1 MKKSFTP
8 ILLIG
13 CFIIAFFAIIK
24 IRNSNHIE
32 IKGGSCNETDKLLLQ
47 QLAKTLLEKR
57 LFEREYY
64 QINSMAGACNARM
77 VNYNLKLNLLSI
89 TEDDIFSG
97 ISVQYSLK
105 KDEIA
110 LIAKKKLSFAD
121 LRNEYM
127 PNEKLI
133 GIRRK

>member
-1 MKKSFTP
+1 MT
-8 ILLIG
+8 
-13 CFIIAFFAIIK
+13 AFFAISK

-32 IKGGSCNETDKLLLQ
+32 IKGGNCNETDKLLLQ
-47 QLAKTLLEKR
+47 QLAKTLFEER

-64 QINSMAGACNARM
+64 QINSMAGARNSRM
-77 VNYNLKLNLLSI
+77 VNYNLKLELLSI

-105 KDEIA
+105 KDKIA
-110 LIAKKKLSFAD
+110 LIAKKNLSFAD
-121 LRNEYM
+121 LRNHYK

-133 GIRRK
+133 GIRQK